1 LNNPPDRFHF
11 LSRKN
16 CFSIPVD
23 GESKIKMTN
32 PWHRIP
38 ASDYEGHM
46 GHPDVG
52 QLSFL
57 ACTFQEAMN
66 DGNATTIALLG
77 CATGNG
83 LEYVKPDRTKRV
95 TAIDIND
102 EYLNILRQR
111 YEGHIPGLE
120 VVEADLTVCD
130 LEQSA
135 YSLIY
140 AGLLFEYINPQ
151 ILLPRIARWLQPDGL
166 MVVVLQL
173 PVNNHLKKVSE
184 TPFSSLKLLESVML
198 LVSPEEMKSVA
209 EGAGLREVQAKNVTL
224 KSGKSFFIGTYA
236 KT

>member
-23 GESKIKMTN
+23 GETKIEMRN

-46 GHPDVG
+46 GHPNVG

-57 ACTFQEAMN
+57 ARTFQEAM
-66 DGNATTIALLG
+66 DAGDATTIALLG

-83 LEYVKPDRTKRV
+83 LEYVKPERTKRV
-95 TAIDIND
+95 TAVDINA
-102 EYLNILRQR
+102 EYLHILRQR
-111 YEGHIPGLE
+111 YARYIPGLE
-120 VVEADLTVCD
+120 AVEADLSVCD
-130 LEQSA
+130 LEERA

-166 MVVVLQL
+166 MVAVLQL
-173 PVNNHLKKVSE
+173 PANSHLKNVSE
-184 TPFSSLKLLESVML
+184 TPFLSLKLLESVML
-198 LVSPEEMKSVA
+198 LVSPEEMKSAA
-209 EGAGLREVQAKNVTL
+209 EGAGLREVQAINVTL

-236 KT
+236 KA